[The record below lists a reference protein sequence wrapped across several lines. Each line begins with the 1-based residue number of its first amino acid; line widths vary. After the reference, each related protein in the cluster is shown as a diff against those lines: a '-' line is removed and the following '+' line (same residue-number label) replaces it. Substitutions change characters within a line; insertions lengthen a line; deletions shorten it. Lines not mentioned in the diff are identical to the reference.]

1 MLGQYFYHEILRKTV
16 IGFGTLF
23 NGIEIRHEA
32 DDGATTSRMKV
43 PLAYGP
49 MQKFLAKIE
58 QQPTVQGRP
67 AITLPR
73 MSFEMTTLNYDPS
86 RKASITQT
94 FRTLNSDTAGNVK
107 KVYMPV
113 PYNVGFML
121 SIATKLN
128 DDMLQITE
136 QILPYFQPG
145 LSITLNLISSINE
158 KRDIPIILESIN
170 MSDDYEGSFDNRRAM
185 ITTMQFSA
193 KVYMFGAVAD
203 SPDGLIK
210 KVNVDYF
217 TDTNKVVAKRE
228 QRYSATP
235 RAVKDYN
242 DDNTNALN
250 KALAAEQTVLSV
262 NSSANFSVD
271 DYITIS
277 GENMQIR
284 SIAGNELTVYRGVDG
299 TNVID
304 HVSGST
310 IDIISGSK
318 DATLPLTGDDALI
331 ASGDDFGF
339 NEMSSFYS
347 DFKEYSPTQQKDV

>member
-23 NGIEIRHEA
+23 NGIEIRHDNDSGGEV
-32 DDGATTSRMKV
+32 SRMKV

-58 QQPTVQGRP
+58 QQPTIQGRP

-73 MSFEMTTLNYDPS
+73 MSFEMTNLNYDPS

-94 FRTLNSDTAGNVK
+94 FKSGNTDNVK
-107 KVYMPV
+107 KVFMPV

-128 DDMLQITE
+128 DDMLQIME

-145 LSITLNLISSINE
+145 LNITLNLISSINE

-193 KVYMFGAVAD
+193 KVYLFGAVAD

-217 TDTNKVVAKRE
+217 TDTNKVTAKRV

-235 RAVKDYN
+235 RATKDYN
-242 DDNTNALN
+242 DDNTNAIN

-277 GENMQIR
+277 GENMQIK
-284 SIAGNELTVYRGVDG
+284 SISGNELTVYRGVDG

-304 HVSGST
+304 HADGST
-310 IDIISGSK
+310 IDIISGSR
-318 DATLPLTGDDALI
+318 DATLPLAGDDALI

-339 NEMSSFYS
+339 NEMSSFFEDY
-347 DFKEYSPTQQKDV
+347 KTYSPSQGKDV

>member
-23 NGIEIRHEA
+23 NGIEIRHDNDSGGEV
-32 DDGATTSRMKV
+32 SRMKV

-58 QQPTVQGRP
+58 QQPTIQGRP

-73 MSFEMTTLNYDPS
+73 MSFEMTNLNYDPS

-94 FRTLNSDTAGNVK
+94 FKSGNTDNVK
-107 KVYMPV
+107 KVFMPV

-128 DDMLQITE
+128 DDMLQIME

-145 LSITLNLISSINE
+145 LNITLNLISSINE

-217 TDTNKVVAKRE
+217 TDTNKVTAKRV

-235 RAVKDYN
+235 RATKDYN

-277 GENMQIR
+277 GENMQIK
-284 SIAGNELTVYRGVDG
+284 SISGNELTVYRGVDG

-304 HVSGST
+304 HADGST
-310 IDIISGSK
+310 IDIISGSR
-318 DATLPLTGDDALI
+318 DATLPLAGDDALI

-339 NEMSSFYS
+339 NEMSSFFEDY
-347 DFKEYSPTQQKDV
+347 KTYSPSQGKDV

>member
-23 NGIEIRHEA
+23 NGIEIRHDNDSGGEV
-32 DDGATTSRMKV
+32 SRMKV

-58 QQPTVQGRP
+58 QQPTIQGRA

-73 MSFEMTTLNYDPS
+73 MSFEMTNLNYDPS

-94 FRTLNSDTAGNVK
+94 FKSGNTDNVK
-107 KVYMPV
+107 KVFMPV

-128 DDMLQITE
+128 DDMLQIME

-145 LSITLNLISSINE
+145 LNITLNLISSINE

-217 TDTNKVVAKRE
+217 TDTNKVTAKRV

-235 RAVKDYN
+235 RATKDYN
-242 DDNTNALN
+242 DDNTNAIN

-277 GENMQIR
+277 GENMQIK
-284 SIAGNELTVYRGVDG
+284 SISGNELTVYRGVDG

-304 HVSGST
+304 HADGST
-310 IDIISGSK
+310 IDIISGSR
-318 DATLPLTGDDALI
+318 DATLPLAGDDALI

-339 NEMSSFYS
+339 NEMSSFFEDY
-347 DFKEYSPTQQKDV
+347 KTYSPSQGKDV

>member
-23 NGIEIRHEA
+23 NGIEIRHDA
-32 DDGATTSRMKV
+32 DDGGSVSRMKV

-58 QQPTVQGRP
+58 QQPTLKGRP

-94 FRTLNSDTAGNVK
+94 FRSYNTGNLNDTK
-107 KVYMPV
+107 KVFMPV

-128 DDMLQITE
+128 DDMLQIME

-145 LSITLNLISSINE
+145 LSITLNLVSSINE
-158 KRDIPIILESIN
+158 KRDIPIVLESIN

-185 ITTMQFSA
+185 ISTLQFTA
-193 KVYMFGAVAD
+193 KVYLFGAVAD
-203 SPDGLIK
+203 NPDGLIK
-210 KVNVDYF
+210 RVNVDYF

-242 DDNTNALN
+242 DDNTTAIN
-250 KALAAEQTVLSV
+250 KPLAAEQTIVSV
-262 NSSANFSVD
+262 NSASNFTVD
-271 DYITIS
+271 DYIRL
-277 GENMQIR
+277 GEENLQIR
-284 SIAGNELTVYRGVDG
+284 SISGNELTVYRGVDG
-299 TNVID
+299 TTVSDHADGSVID
-304 HVSGST
+304 ILSGSR
-310 IDIISGSK
+310 
-318 DATLPLTGDDALI
+318 DATLPLIGDDALI
-331 ASGDDFGF
+331 SSGDDFGF
-339 NEMSSFYS
+339 NEMSSFYE
-347 DFKEYSPTQQKDV
+347 DFKQYSPSQQKDV

>member
-23 NGIEIRHEA
+23 NGIEIRHDNDSGGEV
-32 DDGATTSRMKV
+32 SRMKV

-58 QQPTVQGRP
+58 QQPTIQGRP

-73 MSFEMTTLNYDPS
+73 MSFEMTNLNYDPS

-94 FRTLNSDTAGNVK
+94 FKSGNTDNVK
-107 KVYMPV
+107 KVFMPV

-128 DDMLQITE
+128 DDMLQIME

-145 LSITLNLISSINE
+145 LNITLNLISSINE

-193 KVYMFGAVAD
+193 KVYLFGAVSD

-217 TDTNKVVAKRE
+217 TDTNRVTAKRV

-235 RAVKDYN
+235 RATKDYN
-242 DDNTNALN
+242 DDNTNAIN
-250 KALAAEQTVLSV
+250 KALAAEQTILSV

-277 GENMQIR
+277 GENMQIK
-284 SIAGNELTVYRGVDG
+284 SISGNELTVYRGVDG

-304 HVSGST
+304 HADGST
-310 IDIISGSK
+310 IDIISGSR
-318 DATLPLTGDDALI
+318 DATLPLAGDDALI

-339 NEMSSFYS
+339 NEMSSFFEDYQT
-347 DFKEYSPTQQKDV
+347 YSPSQGKDV

>member
-23 NGIEIRHEA
+23 NGIEIRHDNDSGGEV
-32 DDGATTSRMKV
+32 SRMKV

-58 QQPTVQGRP
+58 QQPTIQGRP

-73 MSFEMTTLNYDPS
+73 MSFEMTNLNYDPS

-94 FRTLNSDTAGNVK
+94 FKSGNTDNVK
-107 KVYMPV
+107 KVFMPV

-128 DDMLQITE
+128 DDMLQIME

-145 LSITLNLISSINE
+145 LNITLNLISSINE

-193 KVYMFGAVAD
+193 KVYLFGAVAD
-203 SPDGLIK
+203 NPDGLIK

-217 TDTNKVVAKRE
+217 TDTNRVTAKRV

-235 RAVKDYN
+235 RATKDYN
-242 DDNTNALN
+242 DDNTNAIN

-277 GENMQIR
+277 GENMQIK
-284 SIAGNELTVYRGVDG
+284 SISGNELTVYRGVDG

-304 HVSGST
+304 HADGST
-310 IDIISGSK
+310 IDLS
-318 DATLPLTGDDALI
+318 LI
-331 ASGDDFGF
+331 HI
-339 NEMSSFYS
+339 
-347 DFKEYSPTQQKDV
+347 

>member
-23 NGIEIRHEA
+23 NGIEIRHDNDSGGEV
-32 DDGATTSRMKV
+32 SRMKV

-58 QQPTVQGRP
+58 QQPTIQGRP

-73 MSFEMTTLNYDPS
+73 MSFEMTNLNYDPS

-94 FRTLNSDTAGNVK
+94 FKSGNTDNVK
-107 KVYMPV
+107 KVFMPV

-128 DDMLQITE
+128 DDMLQIME

-145 LSITLNLISSINE
+145 LNITLNLISSINQ

-193 KVYMFGAVAD
+193 KVYLFGAVAD
-203 SPDGLIK
+203 NPDGLIK

-217 TDTNKVVAKRE
+217 TDTNRVTAKRV

-235 RAVKDYN
+235 RATKDYN
-242 DDNTNALN
+242 DDNTNAIN

-277 GENMQIR
+277 GENMQIK
-284 SIAGNELTVYRGVDG
+284 SISGNELTVYRGVDG

-304 HVSGST
+304 HADGST
-310 IDIISGSK
+310 IDIISGSR
-318 DATLPLTGDDALI
+318 DATLPLAGDDALI

-339 NEMSSFYS
+339 NEMSSFFEDYQT
-347 DFKEYSPTQQKDV
+347 YSPSQGKDV

>member
-23 NGIEIRHEA
+23 NGIEIRHDNDSGGEV
-32 DDGATTSRMKV
+32 SRMKV

-58 QQPTVQGRP
+58 QQPTIQGRP

-73 MSFEMTTLNYDPS
+73 MSFEMTNLNYDPS

-94 FRTLNSDTAGNVK
+94 FKSGNTDNVK
-107 KVYMPV
+107 KVFMPV

-145 LSITLNLISSINE
+145 LNITLNLISSINE

-193 KVYMFGAVAD
+193 KVYLFGAVAD
-203 SPDGLIK
+203 NPDGLIK

-217 TDTNKVVAKRE
+217 TDTNRVTAKRV

-235 RAVKDYN
+235 RATKDYN
-242 DDNTNALN
+242 DDNTNAIN

-277 GENMQIR
+277 GENMQIK
-284 SIAGNELTVYRGVDG
+284 SISGNELTVYRGVDG

-304 HVSGST
+304 HADGST
-310 IDIISGSK
+310 IDIISGSR
-318 DATLPLTGDDALI
+318 DATLPLAGDDALI

-339 NEMSSFYS
+339 NEMSSFFEDY
-347 DFKEYSPTQQKDV
+347 KTYSPSQGKDV

>member
-23 NGIEIRHEA
+23 NGIEIRHDA
-32 DDGATTSRMKV
+32 DDGASVSRMKV

-58 QQPTVQGRP
+58 QQPTLKGRP

-94 FRTLNSDTAGNVK
+94 FRSYNTGNLNNTK
-107 KVYMPV
+107 KVFMPV

-128 DDMLQITE
+128 DDMLQIME

-145 LSITLNLISSINE
+145 LSITLNLVSSINE
-158 KRDIPIILESIN
+158 KRDIPIVLESIN

-185 ITTMQFSA
+185 ITTMQFTA
-193 KVYMFGAVAD
+193 KVYLFGAVAD
-203 SPDGLIK
+203 NPDGLIK
-210 KVNVDYF
+210 RVNVDYF

-242 DDNTNALN
+242 DDNTTAIN
-250 KALAAEQTVLSV
+250 KPLGAEKTRVDV
-262 NSSANFSVD
+262 NSAANFSVD
-271 DYITIS
+271 DYIRI
-277 GENMQIR
+277 GEENMQIR
-284 SIAGNELTVYRGVDG
+284 VIDGDSLVVYRGVDG
-299 TNVID
+299 TTATDHVAGSVID
-304 HVSGST
+304 ILSGSR
-310 IDIISGSK
+310 

-339 NEMSSFYS
+339 NEMSSFYE
-347 DFKEYSPTQQKDV
+347 DFKQYSPSQQKDV

>member
-23 NGIEIRHEA
+23 NGIEIRHDA
-32 DDGATTSRMKV
+32 DDGGEMSRMKV

-49 MQKFLAKIE
+49 MQKFLARIE

-73 MSFEMTTLNYDPS
+73 MSFEMTNLNYDPS

-94 FRTLNSDTAGNVK
+94 FKAGTTSDMK
-107 KVYMPV
+107 KVFMPV

-128 DDMLQITE
+128 DDMLQIME

-145 LSITLNLISSINE
+145 LNITLNLISSINE

-170 MSDDYEGSFDNRRAM
+170 MSDDYEGTFDNRRAM

-193 KVYMFGAVAD
+193 KVYLFGAVAD

-217 TDTNKVVAKRE
+217 TDTNRVVAKRE

-235 RAVKDYN
+235 RATKDYN

-250 KALAAEQTVLSV
+250 KALAAEQTLLSV
-262 NSSANFSVD
+262 NSAANFSVD

-284 SIAGNELTVYRGVDG
+284 SIAGNEITVYRGVDG

-304 HVSGST
+304 HANGST
-310 IDIISGSK
+310 IDIISGSR
-318 DATLPLTGDDALI
+318 DASLPLTGDDALI

-339 NEMSSFYS
+339 NEMSSFFE
-347 DFKEYSPTQQKDV
+347 DFKTYSPSQGKDV

>member
-23 NGIEIRHEA
+23 NGIEIRHDNDSGGEV
-32 DDGATTSRMKV
+32 SRMKV

-58 QQPTVQGRP
+58 QQPTIQGRP

-73 MSFEMTTLNYDPS
+73 MSFEMTNLNYDPS

-94 FRTLNSDTAGNVK
+94 FKSGNTDNVK
-107 KVYMPV
+107 KVFMPV

-128 DDMLQITE
+128 DDMLQIME

-145 LSITLNLISSINE
+145 LNITLNLISSINE

-193 KVYMFGAVAD
+193 KVYLFGAVAD
-203 SPDGLIK
+203 NPDGLIK

-217 TDTNKVVAKRE
+217 TDTNRVTAKRV

-235 RAVKDYN
+235 RATKDYN
-242 DDNTNALN
+242 DDNTNAIN

-271 DYITIS
+271 DYINIS

-304 HVSGST
+304 HVNGST
-310 IDIISGSK
+310 IDIISGSR
-318 DATLPLTGDDALI
+318 DASLPLTGDDALI

-339 NEMSSFYS
+339 NEMSSFFS
-347 DFKEYSPTQQKDV
+347 DFKEYSPSQGKDV

>member
-23 NGIEIRHEA
+23 NGIEIRHDNDSGGEV
-32 DDGATTSRMKV
+32 SRMKV
-43 PLAYGP
+43 PLACGP

-58 QQPTVQGRP
+58 QQPTIQGRP

-73 MSFEMTTLNYDPS
+73 MSFEMTNLNYDPS

-94 FRTLNSDTAGNVK
+94 FKSGNTDNVK
-107 KVYMPV
+107 KVFMPV

-128 DDMLQITE
+128 DDMLQIME

-145 LSITLNLISSINE
+145 LNITLNLISSINE

-193 KVYMFGAVAD
+193 KVYLFGAVSD

-217 TDTNKVVAKRE
+217 TDTNRVTAKRV

-235 RAVKDYN
+235 RATKDYN
-242 DDNTNALN
+242 DDNTNAIN

-277 GENMQIR
+277 GENMQIK
-284 SIAGNELTVYRGVDG
+284 SISGNELTVYRGVDG

-304 HVSGST
+304 HADGST
-310 IDIISGSK
+310 IDIISGSR
-318 DATLPLTGDDALI
+318 DATLPLAGDDALI

-339 NEMSSFYS
+339 NEMSSFFEDY
-347 DFKEYSPTQQKDV
+347 KTYSPSQGKDV

>member
-23 NGIEIRHEA
+23 NGIEIRHDNDSGGEV
-32 DDGATTSRMKV
+32 SRMKV

-58 QQPTVQGRP
+58 QQPTIQGRP

-73 MSFEMTTLNYDPS
+73 MSFEMTNLNYDPS

-94 FRTLNSDTAGNVK
+94 FKSGNTDNVK
-107 KVYMPV
+107 KVFMPV

-128 DDMLQITE
+128 DDMLQIME

-145 LSITLNLISSINE
+145 LNITLNLISSINE

-193 KVYMFGAVAD
+193 KVYLFGAVAD
-203 SPDGLIK
+203 NPDGLIK

-217 TDTNKVVAKRE
+217 TDTNRVTAKRV

-235 RAVKDYN
+235 RATKDYN
-242 DDNTNALN
+242 DDNTNAIN
-250 KALAAEQTVLSV
+250 KSLAAEQTILSV

-277 GENMQIR
+277 GENMQIK
-284 SIAGNELTVYRGVDG
+284 SISGNELTVYRGVDG

-304 HVSGST
+304 HADGST
-310 IDIISGSK
+310 IDIISGSR
-318 DATLPLTGDDALI
+318 DATLPLAGDDALI

-339 NEMSSFYS
+339 NEMSSFFEDYQT
-347 DFKEYSPTQQKDV
+347 YSPSQGKDV

>member
-23 NGIEIRHEA
+23 NGIEIRHDNDSGGEV
-32 DDGATTSRMKV
+32 SRMKV

-58 QQPTVQGRP
+58 QQPTIQGRP

-73 MSFEMTTLNYDPS
+73 MSFEMTNLNYDPS

-94 FRTLNSDTAGNVK
+94 FKSGNTDNVK
-107 KVYMPV
+107 KVFMPV

-128 DDMLQITE
+128 DDMLQIME

-145 LSITLNLISSINE
+145 LNITLNLISSINE

-193 KVYMFGAVAD
+193 KVYLFGAVAD
-203 SPDGLIK
+203 NPDGLIK

-217 TDTNKVVAKRE
+217 TDTNRVTAKRV

-235 RAVKDYN
+235 RATKD
-242 DDNTNALN
+242 
-250 KALAAEQTVLSV
+250 LSL
-262 NSSANFSVD
+262 
-271 DYITIS
+271 IHIS
-277 GENMQIR
+277 E
-284 SIAGNELTVYRGVDG
+284 
-299 TNVID
+299 
-304 HVSGST
+304 
-310 IDIISGSK
+310 
-318 DATLPLTGDDALI
+318 
-331 ASGDDFGF
+331 
-339 NEMSSFYS
+339 
-347 DFKEYSPTQQKDV
+347 PTRPY

>member
-23 NGIEIRHEA
+23 NGIEIRHDNDSGGEV
-32 DDGATTSRMKV
+32 SRMKV

-58 QQPTVQGRP
+58 QQPTIQGRP

-73 MSFEMTTLNYDPS
+73 MSFEMTNLNYDPS

-94 FRTLNSDTAGNVK
+94 FKSGNTDNVK
-107 KVYMPV
+107 KVFMPV

-128 DDMLQITE
+128 DDMLQIME

-145 LSITLNLISSINE
+145 LNITLNLISSINE

-193 KVYMFGAVAD
+193 KVYMFGAVSD

-235 RAVKDYN
+235 RATKDYN

-277 GENMQIR
+277 GENMQIK
-284 SIAGNELTVYRGVDG
+284 SISGNELTVYRGVDG

-304 HVSGST
+304 HADGST
-310 IDIISGSK
+310 IDIISGSR
-318 DATLPLTGDDALI
+318 DATLPLAGDDALI

-339 NEMSSFYS
+339 NEMSSFFEDYQT
-347 DFKEYSPTQQKDV
+347 YSPSQGKDV